1 MSKQNYLYFALAVF
15 LFLIVLAFG
24 VLAATP
30 TQDVSAAVSRDDI
43 SETCKGCHSQAT
55 TPWSISKH
63 STAKV
68 NCLVCHKLSQGD
80 GVHPQIK
87 YTVESE
93 DTTCQACHTEVAGT
107 DVAGQMKLSQ
117 HGKVGLK
124 CITCHE
130 PHSQG
135 PVLSPGSKIVCENCH
150 KNQMESALKSTHTAA
165 GLNCINCHMG
175 PEKSHT
181 LKVAGDTCAACHSD
195 IHEANRI
202 VSAGIKIEPKATP
215 MDVVAKATAEP
226 EKQTTQPV
234 SGGVHLPSWTLVL
247 AGLLIGGIGTWALF
261 GRDPGGPTEK

>member
-1 MSKQNYLYFALAVF
+1 MMKRTYVNIFLAVSVMLITLAF
-15 LFLIVLAFG
+15 IVL
-24 VLAATP
+24 VAAP
-30 TQDVSAAVSRDDI
+30 TQNVVAAQKNQDI
-43 SETCKGCHSQAT
+43 SGTCKGCHPQAT
-55 TPWSISKH
+55 TPWSTSKH
-63 STAKV
+63 AAGNV
-68 NCLVCHKLSQGD
+68 NCLVCHKLGQGE
-80 GVHPQIK
+80 GTHPQIK

-93 DTTCQACHTEVAGT
+93 DTTCLVCHTDVAGANI
-107 DVAGQMKLSQ
+107 AGQMKLSQ

-215 MDVVAKATAEP
+215 MDVVAKAAEP
-226 EKQTTQPV
+226 EEKPVAPV
-234 SGGVHLPSWTLVL
+234 SGGVHLPTWSLVL
-247 AGLLIGGIGTWALF
+247 AGFLIGGIGTWALF